1 MKYLSP
7 IVEQV
12 SEHYFGEES
21 DWARDELQKFCEY
34 LSDYISDKT
43 TPESYERFCL
53 AALKVGKTS
62 KQKFI
67 QAIELGKW
75 DYRDLLV
82 AAGFGNSVTIH
93 NEWAKKFSGT
103 NT

>member
-1 MKYLSP
+1 
-7 IVEQV
+7 
-12 SEHYFGEES
+12 
-21 DWARDELQKFCEY
+21 
-34 LSDYISDKT
+34 
-43 TPESYERFCL
+43 
-53 AALKVGKTS
+53 LKVGKSS
-62 KQKFI
+62 KKKFI

-93 NEWAKKFSGT
+93 SEWAKKFSGT